1 MLSAEG
7 TSRLMAFADAVVAI
21 AITLLVLPLVDIPS
35 EATTTSMA
43 EIMESHGAQFA
54 VFGLSFAVIA
64 RLWWSHHDMGE
75 RMARGDSWIVRAT
88 LIWLLTVVFLPFP
101 TALLGQLGNTR
112 PVAAVY
118 IGTFVVNVTC
128 LALQGRRLFQRPMMW
143 REGWTEED
151 MRVWVA
157 GWWSNPAL
165 AALALLIC
173 LVVPGV
179 GIWAMLVLFLDPLVT
194 RLDPRW
200 AGVAAASRSRPSG
213 DTGPGRR
220 PR

>member
-43 EIMESHGAQFA
+43 EIMESHGAQ
-54 VFGLSFAVIA
+54 
-64 RLWWSHHDMGE
+64 
-75 RMARGDSWIVRAT
+75 
-88 LIWLLTVVFLPFP
+88 
-101 TALLGQLGNTR
+101 
-112 PVAAVY
+112 Y
-118 IGTFVVNVTC
+118 
-128 LALQGRRLFQRPMMW
+128 
-143 REGWTEED
+143 
-151 MRVWVA
+151 
-157 GWWSNPAL
+157 WWSNPAL

-179 GIWAMLVLFLDPLVT
+179 GIWAMLVLFLDPVVT
-194 RLDPRW
+194 RMDPRW
-200 AGVAAASRSRPSG
+200 AGVAAPSRARPSG
-213 DTGPGRR
+213 GTGPGRR